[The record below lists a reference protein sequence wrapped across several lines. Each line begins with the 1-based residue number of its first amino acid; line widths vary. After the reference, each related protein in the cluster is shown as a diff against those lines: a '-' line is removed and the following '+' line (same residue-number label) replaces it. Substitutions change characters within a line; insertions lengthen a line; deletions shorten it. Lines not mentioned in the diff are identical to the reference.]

1 MSNTPPA
8 GEGFEPDRTALS
20 GVAELVASRMQAE
33 HTSLAARWFERLTA
47 LLPVDANEVFPTAAL
62 LDHVPALIV
71 DIAKYV
77 RAPSTQAIAA
87 NTLVLEKARELG
99 TLRHDQR
106 ASLHQVLREYQ
117 LLAEVLVAF
126 VQEELLRTA
135 SAPGPIDSIV
145 VVSRLYDAVGVLM
158 RTTVETFVGLYNQTI
173 AEQAERLDQFTRMAT
188 HEWRQPLG
196 SLQVALALLRD
207 AQDSPALTV
216 RTLDV
221 MQRNLAH
228 LIDLTSKIESIAR
241 MRGDSDGP
249 SAQEVSVTAV
259 AEEAARQLREMA
271 DARGVEIRI
280 DTDLPVVVVD
290 VGRLEMV
297 FVNLLSNAL
306 KYADPDKATR
316 FVEILNGGSTEDEV
330 SILVRDNALGI
341 PAARLGA
348 IFQRFSRAHLDR
360 PDAQRV
366 PGLGL
371 GLAIVE
377 DCIRAMD
384 GRIAVQSQERAGTTF
399 ILSLP
404 KQPRTGGEPAGSA
417 PPNA

>member
-1 MSNTPPA
+1 MSSTPP
-8 GEGFEPDRTALS
+8 GWDGFEPDRTALS
-20 GVAELVASRMQAE
+20 GVAELIASRMQAE
-33 HTSLAARWFERLTA
+33 HTSLAAQWFERLTA

-62 LDHVPALIV
+62 LDHVPALIT
-71 DIAKYV
+71 DIGEYV
-77 RAPSTQAIAA
+77 RAPHAQAIAA
-87 NTLVLEKARELG
+87 NTRVLEKARELG

-117 LLAEVLVAF
+117 LLSDVLVAF
-126 VQEELLRTA
+126 VREEIHHAA
-135 SAPGPIDSIV
+135 SAPGPNDAIV
-145 VVSRLYDAVGVLM
+145 VVSRLYEAVGVLM

-173 AEQAERLDQFTRMAT
+173 ADQAERLDQFTRMAT

-196 SLQVALALLRD
+196 SLQVALTLMRD
-207 AQDSPALTV
+207 AQDSPALTQ

-221 MQRNLAH
+221 MQRNVAH

-241 MRGDSDGP
+241 MRDEGDGP
-249 SAQEVSVTAV
+249 VAQEVSITAV
-259 AEEAARQLREMA
+259 AEEAARQLRDMA
-271 DARGVEIRI
+271 DARGVDIRI
-280 DTDLPVVVVD
+280 APELPVVVVD

-306 KYADPDKATR
+306 KYADPEKERR
-316 FVEILNGGSTEDEV
+316 FVEVLDGGSTADEV

-348 IFQRFSRAHLDR
+348 IFQRFSRAHVDR
-360 PDAQRV
+360 PDARHV

-377 DCIRAMD
+377 DCIRAID
-384 GRIAVQSQERAGTTF
+384 GRITVQSQERIGTTF

-404 KQPRTGGEPAGSA
+404 KQPPAGPEPTGAEPATT
-417 PPNA
+417 

>member
-1 MSNTPPA
+1 MSSTPP
-8 GEGFEPDRTALS
+8 GGDRFEPDRTALS
-20 GVAELVASRMQAE
+20 GVAELIAGRMQAE
-33 HTSLAARWFERLTA
+33 HTSLAAQWFERLTA

-62 LDHVPALIV
+62 LDHVPALIM
-71 DIAKYV
+71 DIGRYV
-77 RAPSTQAIAA
+77 RATQAIAA

-117 LLAEVLVAF
+117 LLSDVLVAF
-126 VQEELLRTA
+126 VQDEIRRAAATP
-135 SAPGPIDSIV
+135 APNDAIV
-145 VVSRLYDAVGVLM
+145 VVSRLYEAVGVLM

-173 AEQAERLDQFTRMAT
+173 ADQAERLDQFTRMAT

-196 SLQVALALLRD
+196 SLQVALTLLRD
-207 AQDSPALTV
+207 AHDSPLLAQ

-221 MQRNLAH
+221 MDRSVAH
-228 LIDLTSKIESIAR
+228 LIDLTGKIESIAR
-241 MRGDSDGP
+241 MRDDGDGP
-249 SAQEVSVTAV
+249 VAQEVSVAAV
-259 AEEAARQLREMA
+259 AEEAARQLRDMA

-280 DTDLPVVVVD
+280 EPELPVIVVD

-297 FVNLLSNAL
+297 LLNLLSNAL
-306 KYADPDKATR
+306 KYADSDKEPR
-316 FVEILNGGSTEDEV
+316 FVEVLNGGSTADEV

-348 IFQRFSRAHLDR
+348 IFQRFSRAHDDR
-360 PDAQRV
+360 PDTRHV

-377 DCIRAMD
+377 DCMRAID
-384 GRIAVQSQERAGTTF
+384 GRITVQSQERIGTTF
-399 ILSLP
+399 VLSLP
-404 KQPRTGGEPAGSA
+404 KQPRTAEAASSEPAKE
-417 PPNA
+417 